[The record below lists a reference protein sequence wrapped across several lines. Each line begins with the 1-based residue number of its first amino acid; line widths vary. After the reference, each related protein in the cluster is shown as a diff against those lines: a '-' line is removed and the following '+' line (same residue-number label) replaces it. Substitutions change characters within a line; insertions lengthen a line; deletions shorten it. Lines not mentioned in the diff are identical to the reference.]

1 MARESGDH
9 KYIFITGGV
18 LSSLGKGIA
27 SASIGMLLQQRGY
40 RVTIQKFDPYL
51 NVDPGT
57 MSPFQHGEV
66 FVTDDGAET
75 DLDLGHYERFLDR
88 SLAGINNLTAGQ
100 IYHSII
106 TRERR
111 GDYLGGTVQIVPH
124 VTNEIKNRIYNLSED
139 PEVQIIITE
148 IGGTTGDIESLPFLE
163 ALRQF
168 ILEVGSDNVL
178 NVHLT
183 YIPFIKA
190 AGELK
195 TKPTQHSVKTLR
207 EIGLQPDM
215 LLCRTERPLSDETRR
230 KIGLF
235 CSVDEASVI
244 EARDVKHI
252 YEVPILFHEQETDKM
267 ILRKLGLPSGGAR
280 LSAWRKMIQDM
291 TNPEGTVSIG
301 ICGKYIELKDAYKS
315 IFEAFSHAGIA
326 NNVEVQVSWI
336 DSEILERESDPE
348 PYLHDI
354 HGLLIPGG
362 FGERGI
368 EGKIEAVKYAR
379 ENKIP
384 FFGIC
389 LGLQCAVIETARN
402 LCGLEGA
409 NSQEFDKD
417 SKHPVIHLMESQRSI
432 KKKGGSMRLGAWPCI
447 LGKGTKTAGIYSKK
461 TIEERH
467 RHRYEVNNEYRE
479 KLEKAG
485 MNISGLSP
493 DGKLVEIIE
502 RDDHPWFI
510 AVQFHPEFKSRP
522 LQVHPLFESFIQAA
536 LVMKRT
542 EKETA
547 GARDN

>member
-1 MARESGDH
+1 MSRESGDH

-57 MSPFQHGEV
+57 MSPYQHGEV

-88 SLAGINNLTAGQ
+88 SLGHINNLTAGQ

-106 TRERR
+106 SKERR
-111 GDYLGGTVQIVPH
+111 GDYLGGTVQVVPH
-124 VTNEIKNRIYNLSED
+124 VTNEIKNRIYKLSED

-168 ILEVGSDNVL
+168 RLEVDSGNIL

-183 YIPFIKA
+183 YIPYLKA

-215 LLCRTERPLSDETRR
+215 LLCRTERSLSDETRK
-230 KIGLF
+230 KIALF

-244 EARDVKHI
+244 EARDVEHI
-252 YEVPILFHEQETDKM
+252 YEVPILFHEQGTDKL

-280 LSAWRKMIQDM
+280 LGAWRKMIRKM
-291 TNPEGTVSIG
+291 MEPEGTVRIG

-326 NNVEVQVSWI
+326 AGVDIQVSWI
-336 DSEILERESDPE
+336 DSEILEKAGPAS
-348 PYLHDI
+348 YLDEI
-354 HGLLIPGG
+354 DGLLIPGG

-368 EGKIEAVKYAR
+368 EGKIVAVQYAR
-379 ENKIP
+379 ENGLP

-402 LCGLEGA
+402 LCDFEDA
-409 NSQEFDKD
+409 NSLEFNQD
-417 SKHPVIHLMESQRSI
+417 SKHPVIHLMASQKSI
-432 KKKGGSMRLGAWPCI
+432 KEKGGSMRLGAWPCI
-447 LGKGTKTAGIYSKK
+447 LSEDSQTARIYAKK

-467 RHRYEVNNEYRE
+467 RHRYEVNTEYRE
-479 KLEKAG
+479 KLEEAG
-485 MNISGLSP
+485 LKFTGLSP
-493 DGKLVEIIE
+493 DGDLVEIIE
-502 RDDHPWFI
+502 REDHPWFI

-522 LQVHPLFESFIQAA
+522 LKVHPLFKSFIEAA
-536 LVMKRT
+536 ISRKHSVNS
-542 EKETA
+542 ES
-547 GARDN
+547 GSRDN